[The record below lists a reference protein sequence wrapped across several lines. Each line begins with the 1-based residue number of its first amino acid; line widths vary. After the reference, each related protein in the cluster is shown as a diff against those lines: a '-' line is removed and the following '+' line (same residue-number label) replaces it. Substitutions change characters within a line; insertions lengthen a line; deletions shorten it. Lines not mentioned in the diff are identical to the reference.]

1 MPKINVRNFDIKGA
15 IEFNS
20 TVEEECGPIIDE
32 GPWKVSKWR
41 PRGDSEAP
49 IIVIE
54 SDDFHYDAA
63 LEVSGDFGTLE
74 RKIEYAQYICDIL
87 NKRQK

>member
-1 MPKINVRNFDIKGA
+1 MPKINVRKYDIKGA
-15 IEFNS
+15 IEFDS
-20 TVEEECGPIIDE
+20 EMEECGPIIDE
-32 GPWKVSKWR
+32 GHWTVSKWP
-41 PRGDSEAP
+41 PRKDSKAP
-49 IIVIE
+49 VIVIE